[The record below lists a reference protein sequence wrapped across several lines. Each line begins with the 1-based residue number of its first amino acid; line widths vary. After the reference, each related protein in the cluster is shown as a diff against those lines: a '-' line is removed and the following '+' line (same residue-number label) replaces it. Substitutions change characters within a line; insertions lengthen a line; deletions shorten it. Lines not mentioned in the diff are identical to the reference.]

1 MTEFWQNI
9 LVELIILVALGLGYY
24 FFQRNRILRFEAN
37 KIPYLYSQML
47 QILLVHK
54 DESLKQPLLDSLII
68 KLDDFI
74 NQTSS
79 HDPKSEINEFMNSSE
94 CPSEIKIELSAILEQ
109 I

>member
-37 KIPYLYSQML
+37 RIPYLYSQML

-54 DESLKQPLLDSLII
+54 DESIQQPHLDSLII
-68 KLDDFI
+68 KIDDFV
-74 NQTSS
+74 NQTT
-79 HDPKSEINEFMNSSE
+79 DLEPKDEMKSFLNSAECTPEIRT
-94 CPSEIKIELSAILEQ
+94 ELKSLIDQ
-109 I
+109 M